1 MVKKFLLISF
11 IACLAAHS
19 AGCASVLRSCRSK
32 DTLQRGKTYAN
43 KRQYAQAESAFLD
56 ALRYNPMNT
65 GVWVSLGDIYFTMD
79 HYEEARHAY
88 EEALTYNK
96 GAFRA
101 QAGLWKVYLETTGYT
116 EEARKEVK
124 KEIEDFI
131 SSVEK
136 NPEGL
141 MAAYEGLSFLH
152 EYEEALQLAKDIVAL
167 VPSEEDLSSLATY
180 TSEELL
186 REKNVEK
193 RIKMIEEFCRLFP
206 SSKEIPMVNTLKL
219 SIAAKDLKDN
229 EALFQY
235 GEEWIRDAPDNRRA
249 NFSVGYWYTQEG
261 IALDR
266 AILYLRKALALITN
280 PDPADKPE
288 HYSETE
294 WRKDLKRTKGIYYD
308 TLGWAYYKMG
318 RYKKAE
324 KAYRRGTRY
333 LDYDPN
339 LYYHLGQL
347 LEEKGDMDGAIR
359 AYVQSLK
366 SGENKEAEEKLR
378 KIVSTDFEKCKHC
391 PVPILE
397 DNDYNMD
404 RPLYKAFAGKE
415 GITPFTDVTG
425 EAGLSDIKAI
435 RVAWGD
441 YNSDGYEDILL
452 NGSIL
457 LRNNGNGTF
466 ANLTGEAGLI
476 ATPGSNGGV
485 WGDIDNDGYLDFYT
499 FASGPGTLDR
509 FWANNGDG
517 TFRDITTTAVKD
529 PDPYP
534 TEAAAWGDY
543 DHDGFID
550 IYVANYEKPLLTT
563 VDRARC
569 LPDRLLRNNG
579 NRTFTDVSATAGTVS
594 LENMCGRGIN
604 WGDYD
609 HDGDLDIYVANY
621 RLDPNFLWRNNGD
634 GTFINAAAET
644 GVEGSEQE
652 GYYGHSIGAEWG
664 DYDGDGDLDLFVSN
678 LAHPRYI
685 GTSNKSMLLENQ
697 GLHPLPSGEREGV
710 RGGIGVFRFMNKFGD
725 SGIRFEET
733 PADPSFADYDND
745 GILDLY
751 FTSTYNGR
759 KSFLYKGN
767 GNGTFVDI
775 TWLSG
780 VRVDNGWGNAFA
792 DYDNDGDLDLLVA
805 GSGGV
810 RLFRNDGNDNHWIHV
825 QVVGRESNRAGIGA
839 RVTVVSSEANP
850 PIPPFTKGER
860 GGLQI
865 REVQGGKGSGNQHS
879 LPVEFGLGHY
889 DGTVD
894 VEVRFPSGKIVKLS
908 GISTGQKIVVEEN

>member
-65 GVWVSLGDIYFTMD
+65 EVWVSLGDIYFTMD

-324 KAYRRGTRY
+324 KAYRRGIRY

-347 LEEKGDMDGAIR
+347 LEEKGDRDGAIKS
-359 AYVQSLK
+359 YVQALK
-366 SGENKEAEEKLR
+366 SGENKEAEEKLMNLLT
-378 KIVSTDFEKCKHC
+378 KGDEFPE
-391 PVPILE
+391 E
-397 DNDYNMD
+397 
-404 RPLYKAFAGKE
+404 PLYKLFARKE
-415 GITPFTDVTG
+415 GITTFTDVTG

-697 GLHPLPSGEREGV
+697 GAPDLKFIDRFGNSGV
-710 RGGIGVFRFMNKFGD
+710 
-725 SGIRFEET
+725 RFEET
-733 PADPSFADYDND
+733 SADPSFADYDND

-751 FTSTYNGR
+751 FTSTYSGR
-759 KSFLYKGN
+759 KSFFYKGN
-767 GNGTFVDI
+767 GDGTFIDD

-792 DYDNDGDLDLLVA
+792 DYDNDGDLDLLVT
-805 GSGGV
+805 GSDGV

-839 RVTVVSSEANP
+839 RVTVMHSKTIMNP
-850 PIPPFTKGER
+850 QHTIVGPHKV
-860 GGLQI
+860 QI

-889 DGTVD
+889 DGPVD
-894 VEVRFPSGKIVKLS
+894 IEVRFSSGKIVRLS
-908 GISTGQKIVVEEN
+908 GVSTDQKIIMEEN

>member
-1 MVKKFLLISF
+1 MVKKFLLIPF
-11 IACLAAHS
+11 IVCLAVHS
-19 AGCASVLRSCRSK
+19 AGCASVIRSYQSK
-32 DTLQRGKTYAN
+32 GTLQRGKTYAN

-56 ALRYNPMNT
+56 ALRYNPGNT
-65 GVWVSLGDIYFTMD
+65 EAWISLGDAYFTMD
-79 HYEEARHAY
+79 HYEEARYAY
-88 EEALTYNK
+88 EEALKYNK
-96 GAFRA
+96 EAFSA
-101 QAGLWKVYLETTGYT
+101 HAGLWKVHLEETGYT

-261 IALDR
+261 VALDR
-266 AILYLRKALALITN
+266 AVLYLKKALDLIED

-288 HYSETE
+288 HYSESE
-294 WRKDLKRTKGIYYD
+294 WHKDLKRTKGTYYD

-324 KAYRRGTRY
+324 KAYRRGARY
-333 LDYDPN
+333 LDYDSN

-347 LEEKGDMDGAIR
+347 LEEKGGTEGAIHS
-359 AYVQSLK
+359 YVQSVK
-366 SGENKEAEEKLR
+366 SGENKEAEESLGR
-378 KIVSTDFEKCKHC
+378 ITA
-391 PVPILE
+391 
-397 DNDYNMD
+397 D
-404 RPLYKAFAGKE
+404 RFGSVEPLYKSFARGE

-441 YNSDGYEDILL
+441 YNNDGYEDILL

-457 LRNNGNGTF
+457 LKNNGNGTF
-466 ANLTGEAGLI
+466 ASITGEAGI
-476 ATPGSNGGV
+476 TAIPGANGGV
-485 WGDIDNDGYLDFYT
+485 WGDFDNDGYLDFYT
-499 FASGPGTLDR
+499 FASGPGTFDR
-509 FWANNGDG
+509 FWRNNGDG
-517 TFRDITTTAVKD
+517 TFMDITTTAVKD

-543 DHDGFID
+543 DNDGFID

-579 NRTFTDVSATAGTVS
+579 NRTFTDVSAVAGIVS
-594 LENMCGRGIN
+594 LENMCGRGVN

-609 HDGDLDIYVANY
+609 NDGNLDIYVANY
-621 RLDPNFLWRNNGD
+621 RLDPNFLWHNNGN
-634 GTFINAAAET
+634 GTFTNVAAET

-664 DYDGDGDLDLFVSN
+664 DYDNDGDLDLFVSN

-685 GTSNKSMLLENQ
+685 GISNKGMLLEN
-697 GLHPLPSGEREGV
+697 ED
-710 RGGIGVFRFMNKFGD
+710 FADYRFKNRFAD

-733 PADPSFADYDND
+733 SADPSFADYDND

-751 FTSTYNGR
+751 FTSTYSGK

-767 GNGTFVDI
+767 GDGTFVDV
-775 TWLSG
+775 TWLAG
-780 VRVDNGWGNAFA
+780 VRVDNRWGNAFA
-792 DYDNDGDLDLLVA
+792 DYDSDGDLDLLVA
-805 GSGGV
+805 GSDGV

-825 QVVGRESNRAGIGA
+825 QVIGRESNHAGIGA
-839 RVTVVSSEANP
+839 RVTVVPSGY
-850 PIPPFTKGER
+850 GEHVAAGFSLR
-860 GGLQI
+860 SQKVAPTFMVGFSAKQL

-889 DGTVD
+889 DGPVD
-894 VEVRFPSGKIVKLS
+894 VEVWFSSGKIVRLS
-908 GISTGQKIVVEEN
+908 GVSTDQKIIVEEN

>member
-1 MVKKFLLISF
+1 MVKKFLLIPF
-11 IACLAAHS
+11 IVCLAVHS
-19 AGCASVLRSCRSK
+19 AGCASVIRSYQSK
-32 DTLQRGKTYAN
+32 GTLQRGKTYAN

-56 ALRYNPMNT
+56 ALRYNPGNT
-65 GVWVSLGDIYFTMD
+65 EAWISLGDAYFTMD
-79 HYEEARHAY
+79 HYEEARYAY
-88 EEALTYNK
+88 EEALKYNK
-96 GAFRA
+96 EAFSA
-101 QAGLWKVYLETTGYT
+101 HAGLWKVHLEETGYT

-124 KEIEDFI
+124 KKIEDFT
-131 SSVEK
+131 SLMEK
-136 NPEGL
+136 NPKGL

-152 EYEEALQLAKDIVAL
+152 EYDEALHLAKDIAAL
-167 VPSEEDLSSLATY
+167 APDEEDISSLATY
-180 TSEELL
+180 TFEELL
-186 REKNVEK
+186 REKDVEK
-193 RIKMIEEFCRLFP
+193 RLKMIEEFRRLFP
-206 SSKEIPMVNTLKL
+206 SSKELPMVNALKL
-219 SIAAKDLKDN
+219 SIAAKDLKDK

-261 IALDR
+261 VALDR
-266 AILYLRKALALITN
+266 AVLYLRKALDLIEN
-280 PDPADKPE
+280 PDPADRPE
-288 HYSETE
+288 HYPESE
-294 WRKDLKRTKGIYYD
+294 WRKDIKRTKGIYYD

-324 KAYRRGTRY
+324 KAYRRGARY

-339 LYYHLGQL
+339 LYDHLGQL
-347 LEEKGDMDGAIR
+347 LEEKGETDGAIR
-359 AYVQSLK
+359 SYVQSLK
-366 SGENKEAEEKLR
+366 SGENKEAEESLGR
-378 KIVSTDFEKCKHC
+378 ITTDRFGSVE
-391 PVPILE
+391 
-397 DNDYNMD
+397 
-404 RPLYKAFAGKE
+404 PLYKSFARAE

-425 EAGLSDIKAI
+425 EAGLSGIKAI

-457 LRNNGNGTF
+457 FKNNGDGTF
-466 ANLTGEAGLI
+466 ANVTDEAGI
-476 ATPGSNGGV
+476 TAIPGANGGV
-485 WGDIDNDGYLDFYT
+485 WGDFDNDGYLDFYT
-499 FASGPGTLDR
+499 FASGPGTFDR
-509 FWANNGDG
+509 FWRNNRDG
-517 TFRDITTTAVKD
+517 TFMDFTTTAVKN

-543 DHDGFID
+543 DNDGFID
-550 IYVANYEKPLLTT
+550 IYVANHEKPLLTT
-563 VDRARC
+563 VNRARC

-579 NRTFTDVSATAGTVS
+579 NRTFTDVSAVAGIVS
-594 LENMCGRGIN
+594 LENMCGRGVN

-609 HDGDLDIYVANY
+609 NDGDLDIYVANY

-634 GTFINAAAET
+634 GTFTNVAAET

-664 DYDGDGDLDLFVSN
+664 DYDNDGELDLFVSN

-697 GLHPLPSGEREGV
+697 GAPDFKFIDRFGNSGV
-710 RGGIGVFRFMNKFGD
+710 
-725 SGIRFEET
+725 RFEET
-733 PADPSFADYDND
+733 SADPSFADYDND

-751 FTSTYNGR
+751 FTSTYSGR
-759 KSFLYKGN
+759 KSFFYKGN
-767 GNGTFVDI
+767 GEGTFIDD

-792 DYDNDGDLDLLVA
+792 DYDNDGDLDLLVT
-805 GSGGV
+805 GSDGV

-839 RVTVVSSEANP
+839 RVTVMHSKTTMNP
-850 PIPPFTKGER
+850 QHTEDDENRWGFLTPSD
-860 GGLQI
+860 GLSHEIIGPHKVQI

-889 DGTVD
+889 DGPVD
-894 VEVRFPSGKIVKLS
+894 VEVRFSSGKIVRLS
-908 GISTGQKIVVEEN
+908 GVRTDQKIIMEEN